1 MSYTS
6 LQLIAGAGVL
16 ANVGIAKPA
25 SLTSAVQSYSLLT
38 FVQNLTSTISLANT
52 WGVSN
57 SIVTTLQTLS
67 ANSCPALSAS
77 IPTAYANTVVGVQ
90 TAPII
95 PATVTGGFGNLII
108 DTADRY
114 LGAGNLS
121 QFAGIFSA
129 AAGYQQQTT
138 ELIYSAVNA
147 TVYLGPTFTNMNN
160 LITCNITG
168 INLALPALSDDLSHL
183 GNAYGLDNL
192 AIVLTPT
199 GLLQQLSKQA
209 GIVQGTIPSVE
220 IALLTAGLT
229 LEEIVILATPS
240 GVVNMSVTQ
249 FDILQKKA
257 YQGMQQVTGEGLQ
270 NVLDILGV
278 TTPGFDSSN
287 PEINMS
293 QLLDPV
299 RIFPTSYPSML
310 TPTVNGPVLIYDA
323 ATTGTT
329 VNPVI
334 TVQNL
339 TGCDQL
345 AKIIPPDQAVTTRA
359 VIASLA
365 QVNNIQNITLP
376 ELAEAITN
384 LESLKGLPLVQSLIQ
399 PIPSA
404 TTSYYQNS
412 FATGTG
418 EFGTFTINDLLGTAA
433 GANVTGLM
441 SEVTSTLTSMTLSNL
456 TSIYDNMLETVQG
469 DYGVSAGPVTIP
481 GGPAAGVYANGNDA
495 FTTGLIPAANTII
508 AGLISSYAVETAT
521 LNSAFNTICQQIENE
536 GANQSHAGINY
547 NDGAVSD
554 NQTSVLSFVG
564 SLPQYAQNNS
574 PGGTAEF
581 LNIVA
586 DTTVIG
592 GQAIVGA
599 LREGRNGAALNNA
612 GLVANNRV
620 PNSWPGPA
628 GIGSS
633 ATELTDQTLTQP
645 PPTPLPPPEFQTPV
659 SALSA
664 DYSVAQAVNPAT
676 PLPPQQVLILGISG
690 TTNATVVAAQDFLL
704 QVRILPAYT
713 AMTAVI
719 SSSAVSGTMTVAVAD
734 AAALEGGVYYSVPGW
749 MIATAGLVTITVT
762 VGSTTATVLIN
773 VVSSITTESVTV
785 NQTGWFNT
793 PNNIASGS
801 TATLAITGTALA
813 AYTYSGAFGNGSGTL
828 NASGTDTVT
837 GLSAPLVGTYQLQVT
852 YPATGHVVTQLFT
865 VHG

>member
-1 MSYTS
+1 MSYTP

-25 SLTSAVQSYSLLT
+25 SLTSAVASYSSLT
-38 FVQNLTSTISLANT
+38 FVQNLTGTISLANT

-95 PATVTGGFGNLII
+95 PVAVTGGFGNLII

-114 LGAGNLS
+114 LGDGNLS
-121 QFAGIFSA
+121 QFAGVFSA

-138 ELIYSAVNA
+138 ELIYSAINA
-147 TVYLGPTFTNMNN
+147 TTYLGPTFTNMNN
-160 LITCNITG
+160 LITCDMTG
-168 INLALPALSDDLSHL
+168 INLALPALSDDFAHL

-192 AIVLTPT
+192 DIVFTPT

-209 GIVQGTIPSVE
+209 GITQGTIPSVE
-220 IALLTAGLT
+220 TALLAAGLT
-229 LEEIVILATPS
+229 LEEIDQLATPPGAVTLS
-240 GVVNMSVTQ
+240 ITQ
-249 FDILQKKA
+249 FDVLQKKA

-278 TTPGFDSSN
+278 TTPGFDSTN
-287 PEINMS
+287 PAVNMS

-299 RIFPTSYPSML
+299 RIFPISYPSML
-310 TPTVNGPVLIYDA
+310 TPTVNGPVLIYGADA
-323 ATTGTT
+323 T
-329 VNPVI
+329 VNPAII
-334 TVQNL
+334 TQNP

-345 AKIIPPDQAVTTRA
+345 AKIIPPDQAVATRA
-359 VIASLA
+359 VVESLA
-365 QVNNIQNITLP
+365 QVKGIENITLP
-376 ELAEAITN
+376 ELAEAVAN
-384 LESLKGLPLVQSLIQ
+384 LETLKGLPLVQALTQ
-399 PIPSA
+399 PVPDA
-404 TTSYYQNS
+404 TTSYYQTS

-441 SEVTSTLTSMTLSNL
+441 SEVTSTLNSITLTSL
-456 TSIYDNMLETVQG
+456 TSIYANMLDTVQG
-469 DYGVSAGPVTIP
+469 DYGTFAGPVTIP
-481 GGPAAGVYANGNDA
+481 SGPAAGVYANGNDA

-508 AGLISSYAVETAT
+508 ANVISTNPVQTTT
-521 LNSAFNTICQQIENE
+521 LNTAFNSICQQIETE
-536 GANQSHAGINY
+536 GENQARAGINY

-564 SLPQYAQNNS
+564 SLPQYGQRNS

-581 LNIVA
+581 LNTVA

-599 LREGRNGAALNNA
+599 LREGRDNRALSAIGITPNNQ
-612 GLVANNRV
+612 V
-620 PNSWPGPA
+620 PTTWPGPSNV
-628 GIGSS
+628 GSA
-633 ATELTDQTLTQP
+633 ATVLTDQTLTQP
-645 PPTPLPPPEFQTPV
+645 PPIIVCAPEFQTPD
-659 SALSA
+659 SSLSI
-664 DYSVAQAVNPAT
+664 DYSVAQAIDPAT
-676 PLPPQQVLILGISG
+676 PLPPQQVVILGISG
-690 TTNATVVAAQDFLL
+690 TTNTTVLAAQDFLL
-704 QVRILPAYT
+704 QVRILPADS

-719 SSSAVSGTMTVAVAD
+719 SSSAVSGTMSVPVAD
-734 AAALEGGVYYSVPGW
+734 AASLEGGVYYSVPGW
-749 MIATAGLVTITVT
+749 MIPTAGLVTITVT
-762 VGSTTATVLIN
+762 VGSTPASILVN
-773 VVSSITTESVTV
+773 AVASITTESVTV
-785 NQTGWFNT
+785 NQTGWFST

-801 TATLAITGTALA
+801 TATLTITGTALA
-813 AYTYSGAFGNGSGTL
+813 TYSYSGAFGTGSGTL
-828 NASGTDTVT
+828 DASGQATVT
-837 GLSAPLVGTYQLQVT
+837 GLSAPLVGTYQVQAT
-852 YPATGHVVTQLFT
+852 YPATGSVVTQLFT